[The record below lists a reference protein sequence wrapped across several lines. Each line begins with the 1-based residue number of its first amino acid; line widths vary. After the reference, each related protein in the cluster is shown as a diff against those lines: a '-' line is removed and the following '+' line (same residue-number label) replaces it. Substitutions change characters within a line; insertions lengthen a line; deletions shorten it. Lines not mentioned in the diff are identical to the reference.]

1 MQDEYGLHPV
11 GSPHLLAKFCESD
24 WSEVANSD
32 TQGLATGEYKLDI
45 DDKASNVE
53 LLQSQLNQVD
63 VALLPAPVN
72 YLSQAQ
78 AYAWLEIELKKE
90 YVEMG
95 LPPVGRIPWGNVSKS
110 LIFMC
115 PIIVISRVNF
125 NVSNCACK
133 TKFTL
138 QNSLL

>member
-1 MQDEYGLHPV
+1 MQDEYGLHSV
-11 GSPHLLAKFCESD
+11 GSPQLLAKFRESD

-45 DDKASNVE
+45 DDKASNIE
-53 LLQSQLNQVD
+53 LLQSQLNQED

-72 YLSQAQ
+72 YLSQPR
-78 AYAWLEIELKKE
+78 LEIELKKE

-95 LPPVGRIPWGNVSKS
+95 LPPVGRIPWVNVSKS
-110 LIFMC
+110 LLFMC

-125 NVSNCACK
+125 NVSN
-133 TKFTL
+133 
-138 QNSLL
+138 

>member
-1 MQDEYGLHPV
+1 MSVQDEYSLHSV
-11 GSPHLLAKFCESD
+11 GSPQLLAKFCEND

-45 DDKASNVE
+45 DDKASNIE

-90 YVEMG
+90 NAEMG
-95 LPPVGRIPWGNVSKS
+95 LPPVGRIPCGNLSKS

-115 PIIVISRVNF
+115 PIILVRRVNF
-125 NVSNCACK
+125 NVSN
-133 TKFTL
+133 
-138 QNSLL
+138 